1 MTAPCAHSTP
11 VLHATRSWA
20 SLVALGL
27 ALGLVLCIVQG
38 CASSSASQ
46 QTFTSPESASDA
58 LVAALRQNDKDRL
71 RAIFGPEGEEMIA
84 SGDDVA
90 DQNNIEKFL
99 QAYDERHELLF
110 SPQGDVTLEVGNSNW
125 PFPIPIVE
133 SGGGHWQFDTA
144 AGADEILNRRIGR
157 NELDTIQTCLAI
169 VDAQRDYVA
178 MDISGEGVR
187 QYARKFISDPGFRNG
202 LYWPT
207 PEGEPPSPLGPLVG
221 EATDEGYSL
230 TGSTTGE
237 RPSFHGYHY
246 RLLTAQGPNAPGGA
260 RDYLSGGNL
269 TGGFAVVAWPSTY
282 GNSGIMAFIVNAN
295 GIVYQRDL
303 GPNTD
308 TIAAAMSQF
317 DPGPEWSMVAPQP

>member
-1 MTAPCAHSTP
+1 MT
-11 VLHATRSWA
+11 
-20 SLVALGL
+20 
-27 ALGLVLCIVQG
+27 QG
-38 CASSSASQ
+38 CASSSPSQQSQ
-46 QTFTSPESASDA
+46 QTFTSPASASDA

-71 RAIFGPEGEEMIA
+71 RAIFGPEGEQMIA

-90 DQNNIEKFL
+90 DQRDVERFL

-133 SGGGHWQFDTA
+133 SGSGSWQFDTA

-169 VDAQRDYVA
+169 VDAQRDYVS

-187 QYARKFISDPGFRNG
+187 QYARKFLSDPGRRNG

-207 PEGEPPSPLGPLVG
+207 NDDEPSSPLGPLVA
-221 EATDEGYSL
+221 EATDEGYTL
-230 TGSTTGE
+230 TGPAAGE
-237 RPSFHGYHY
+237 HRSYHGYHY
-246 RLLTAQGPNAPGGA
+246 RMMTAQGPNAPGGA
-260 RDYLSGGNL
+260 RDYMSGGSL
-269 TGGFAVVAWPSTY
+269 TGGFAVVAWPATY
-282 GNSGIMAFIVNAN
+282 GNSGIMTFIVNAN

-303 GPNTD
+303 GPNMD
-308 TIAAAMSQF
+308 TIAATMSTF
-317 DPGPEWSMVAPQP
+317 DPGPEWSMVAPQ